1 MYNSQRDKSKESF
14 GSLNSPRIH
23 NQSNSAC
30 EVNRDDYGEENQYYE
45 DDDDHIHKLRLNYR

>member
-14 GSLNSPRIH
+14 GSLLSKNSPRIH

-30 EVNRDDYGEENQYYE
+30 EVNKDDYDEEN
-45 DDDDHIHKLRLNYR
+45 